1 MDSASWTLLFL
12 VPSSYVAT
20 NTVALINTT
29 VHIVLLF
36 AVIMLVVTSVVVYI
50 ILQIQKNRT
59 VAAEK
64 QNRAELERLNA
75 ELAEASK
82 AKSEFLANMSHD
94 IRTPMNAIVG
104 ISSLMES
111 EKGVSDKLHSYIQ
124 KIQMSSRHLLGL
136 INDVLDMSKIEA
148 HEVTLNSE
156 PVSLAEQIGQVDS
169 IIRSQTQEKGQDF
182 IIRVHKIYHEY
193 LIGDSI
199 RLRQIFINLLSNAV
213 KYTPKGGKVFLDL
226 TELPCDDPDKAK
238 FLISVTDTGYG
249 MTPEF
254 LEHVFEPFVRAEN
267 SVTNKVQGTGLGM
280 AITKNLVDLQGG
292 DIKVQSEVGKGSRVD
307 VTLTYPIDRN
317 RECFVDA
324 ENILI
329 ISDEG
334 FLVDNV
340 RAALS
345 AADVTLFAVDT
356 VEATSEILE
365 ENTMDIILLAGMS
378 KDRTLNETVDF
389 LREKDK
395 KAVLIFCTD
404 YAQREQVEGQLSK
417 VGVDGFVSRPFFLS
431 TLMATVD
438 RAAGRQVAEVKRSR
452 SSLNGMRF
460 MCAEDNQLNA
470 EILEAILKMNGA
482 TCVTYKNGKELVDAF
497 ESVKPGEFNAVLM
510 DVQMPVMNG
519 LDATRA
525 IRAGKNPLGRK
536 IPIIAMTANAFVE
549 DIRDCLEA
557 GMDAHI
563 AKPIDIDLLERAMRA
578 FYPPETSNK

>member
-12 VPSSYVAT
+12 VPTSYVAT

-36 AVIMLVVTSVVVYI
+36 AVIMLAVTSVVVYI

-267 SVTNKVQGTGLGM
+267 SVTNKVQETGLGM
-280 AITKNLVDLQGG
+280 AITK
-292 DIKVQSEVGKGSRVD
+292 
-307 VTLTYPIDRN
+307 
-317 RECFVDA
+317 
-324 ENILI
+324 IL
-329 ISDEG
+329 ST
-334 FLVDNV
+334 F
-340 RAALS
+340 RAATSRFKARS
-345 AADVTLFAVDT
+345 A
-356 VEATSEILE
+356 
-365 ENTMDIILLAGMS
+365 
-378 KDRTLNETVDF
+378 
-389 LREKDK
+389 
-395 KAVLIFCTD
+395 
-404 YAQREQVEGQLSK
+404 
-417 VGVDGFVSRPFFLS
+417 
-431 TLMATVD
+431 
-438 RAAGRQVAEVKRSR
+438 RAAASTSR
-452 SSLNGMRF
+452 
-460 MCAEDNQLNA
+460 
-470 EILEAILKMNGA
+470 
-482 TCVTYKNGKELVDAF
+482 
-497 ESVKPGEFNAVLM
+497 
-510 DVQMPVMNG
+510 
-519 LDATRA
+519 
-525 IRAGKNPLGRK
+525 
-536 IPIIAMTANAFVE
+536 
-549 DIRDCLEA
+549 
-557 GMDAHI
+557 
-563 AKPIDIDLLERAMRA
+563 
-578 FYPPETSNK
+578 

>member
-1 MDSASWTLLFL
+1 
-12 VPSSYVAT
+12 
-20 NTVALINTT
+20 
-29 VHIVLLF
+29 
-36 AVIMLVVTSVVVYI
+36 
-50 ILQIQKNRT
+50 
-59 VAAEK
+59 
-64 QNRAELERLNA
+64 
-75 ELAEASK
+75 
-82 AKSEFLANMSHD
+82 
-94 IRTPMNAIVG
+94 
-104 ISSLMES
+104 
-111 EKGVSDKLHSYIQ
+111 
-124 KIQMSSRHLLGL
+124 MSSRHLLGL

-254 LEHVFEPFVRAEN
+254 FEHVFEPFVRAEN

-280 AITKNLVDLQGG
+280 AITKILSTFRAATSRF
-292 DIKVQSEVGKGSRVD
+292 KARSAKGSRVD
-307 VTLTYPIDRN
+307 VTLTDPIDRN

-340 RAALS
+340 RAVLS
-345 AADVTLFAVDT
+345 AADVTLLLPT
-356 VEATSEILE
+356 RWRPLSEILE
-365 ENTMDIILLAGMS
+365 ENTMDIILLAGML

-395 KAVLIFCTD
+395 RLC
-404 YAQREQVEGQLSK
+404 
-417 VGVDGFVSRPFFLS
+417 
-431 TLMATVD
+431 
-438 RAAGRQVAEVKRSR
+438 
-452 SSLNGMRF
+452 
-460 MCAEDNQLNA
+460 
-470 EILEAILKMNGA
+470 
-482 TCVTYKNGKELVDAF
+482 
-497 ESVKPGEFNAVLM
+497 
-510 DVQMPVMNG
+510 
-519 LDATRA
+519 
-525 IRAGKNPLGRK
+525 
-536 IPIIAMTANAFVE
+536 
-549 DIRDCLEA
+549 
-557 GMDAHI
+557 
-563 AKPIDIDLLERAMRA
+563 
-578 FYPPETSNK
+578 